1 MVAESVF
8 SVIIFIRIG
17 SVKEVSMVHSVPEN
31 ILSRVIHFDYYDP
44 FHILGI
50 HTVDLDGKKAIAV
63 RTINPAAK
71 RAWVVIHGV
80 KPEAA
85 SSGETVKSSKSKA
98 RQKTVEERIEM
109 NRIHYDGFFEAL
121 FTGKSEVFDYEIA
134 YEYDGGYVHAAKD
147 PYSFLPVL
155 SGFDLHLFSE
165 GSHQELYDK
174 LGAHLIEM
182 NKVKG
187 VHFAV
192 WAPNAKAVSV
202 IGDFNAWDNRRH
214 QMRVLGSSGVWE
226 IFIPGLGEGETY
238 KFCIKTQSNH
248 ILEKADPYGFFSELR
263 PKTGSRVWDI
273 NKYKWNDSE
282 WLRKRQESQNLH
294 KPISIYEV
302 HLGSWKRGENNSFV
316 GYRKL
321 ADELVEYVN
330 YMGYTHIELMPV
342 AEHPFDGSW
351 GYQVTGYYAPTSR
364 FGEPE
369 DFMYFVDKLHQNN
382 IGIILDWVPGHFPKD
397 AHGLANFDG
406 TSLYEH
412 SDPRKGEHMDWGT
425 KIFNYGRNEVRNFLT
440 SNALFWIGK
449 YHIDGLRVDAVASM
463 LYLDYSRK
471 AGEWVPNQFGGRE
484 NLEAIDFMKRM
495 NELVYSK
502 FPGTTTIAEESTAW
516 GGVSRPTYVGG
527 LGFEFKWNMGW
538 MNDTLVYFEKDPVYR
553 KYHQG
558 TITFSLIYAFSENF
572 VLVLSH
578 DEVVHGKG
586 SIVNKMPGDMWQ
598 KFANTRLLY
607 TYMWTHPGKKL
618 LFQGQDFGQWD
629 EWKESGSIDW
639 HLCQWDP
646 HNRLQ
651 KMISDLN
658 RIYRSEPALYEVDF
672 ESSGF
677 EWLDLNDSD
686 NCILSYIRRAKNGD
700 YVVVA
705 LNFTPVP
712 RNDYRIGAIF
722 EGYYMEI
729 FNSDSSEYWG
739 ANVGNN
745 GGVWTDPIPWQGKG
759 CSIRITIPPL
769 GGVIFKLKK

>member
-1 MVAESVF
+1 
-8 SVIIFIRIG
+8 
-17 SVKEVSMVHSVPEN
+17 MVHSVPEN